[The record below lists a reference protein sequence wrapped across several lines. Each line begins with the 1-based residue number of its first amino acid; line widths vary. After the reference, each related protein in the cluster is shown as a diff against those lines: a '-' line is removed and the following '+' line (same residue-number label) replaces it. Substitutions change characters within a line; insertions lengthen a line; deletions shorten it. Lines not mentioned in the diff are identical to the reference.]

1 MIRVGEI
8 TYANCLPIFAALRR
22 GGEVDRYEFIRGEPS
37 ALNRMLYQGEVDLA
51 PCSSLEYA
59 LHPEEYFL
67 IPDLSI
73 SSEGEVKSVLLI
85 SRLPIDQLDGKKILL
100 SSASASSN
108 ALIRILLEKRY
119 GHKCDYLL
127 PGEEGSGNSPEAEA
141 RVIIGNSALKSYLE
155 KDEEKYIYDLSLL
168 WNEFTGLPFV
178 FALWIVRRDV
188 VERNIEEV
196 SRLIHG
202 LSQAK
207 EYALSHL
214 AEIAEEFTKVLEISA
229 DDLVRYWESISY
241 DLDQRK
247 TESLR
252 RYFDYAEELGLIP
265 QSPPLKFIQVD

>member
-8 TYANCLPIFAALRR
+8 TYANCLPIFAALRKLGR
-22 GGEVDRYEFIRGEPS
+22 ADDYEFVRGEPA
-37 ALNRMLYQGEVDLA
+37 ALNRMLYQGKVDLA

-73 SSEGEVKSVLLI
+73 SSEEEVKSVLLI

-119 GHKCDYLL
+119 GHKCDYLF
-127 PGEEGSGNSPEAEA
+127 PEEDVPGNSSETEA
-141 RVIIGNSALKSYLE
+141 RVVIGNSALKSYLD

-188 VERNIEEV
+188 VKRNPEEV
-196 SRLIHG
+196 SQLIQRL
-202 LSQAK
+202 SRAK

-214 AEIAEEFTKVLEISA
+214 AEIAGEFAKVLEISEE
-229 DDLVRYWESISY
+229 DLIRYWESISY
-241 DLDQRK
+241 DMDQRK

-265 QSPPLKFIQVD
+265 QSPPLKFFP